1 MQFNVNFR
9 RIVPRFAVDAYR
21 KSRIANYLVRRKT
34 TQKYL
39 QPTNLLARRWRFQK
53 TETSNFYYSLQA
65 SNVSDLTCLLSI
77 VLEVPINQ
85 IDCYVAELESDI
97 NLRNHFRNFLTQNNM
112 PDSNADYARRLAWY
126 AIARTRKPK
135 LIVETGVSDGI
146 GSCILGL
153 ALERN
158 SREGF
163 AGKYMGIDINPN
175 SGKLFSDPYKKFGDI
190 VISDSLE
197 ALAKIESK
205 VDLFISDS
213 SHDNKYEYQEYCEI
227 ISKMSSIGIIIGDN
241 SHASPSLRNFSI
253 ESGRKFVYFQEIP
266 KSHWY
271 PGAGIGISFL

>member
-1 MQFNVNFR
+1 MRFNVNFR
-9 RIVPRFAVDAYR
+9 TIVPSSAVDAYR
-21 KSRIANYLVRRKT
+21 KSRIGNYFVRRKT
-34 TQKYL
+34 TQNYL
-39 QPTNLLARRWRFQK
+39 QPSNSLAWRWRFQK
-53 TETSNFYYSLQA
+53 TETSNFYYSLQE

-85 IDCYVAELESDI
+85 IGSYITELETDI

-112 PDSNADYARRLAWY
+112 PDSNAEYARRLAWY
-126 AIARTRKPK
+126 AVARTRKPR

-146 GSCILGL
+146 GSCILAV

-163 AGKYMGIDINPN
+163 AGNYMGIDINPN
-175 SGKLFSDPYKKFGDI
+175 SGKLFSDPYKKFGEI

-197 ALAKIESK
+197 ALAKIESE

-213 SHDNKYEYQEYCEI
+213 SHDNKYEYQEYCDI

-253 ESGRKFVYFQEIP
+253 ERGRKFVYFQEIP